1 MALASYTPSL
11 GAFVRMKAL
20 VIVGGRLS
28 GYNNT
33 RMMRLRLDASQAQG
47 VMFHASSR

>member
-20 VIVGGRLS
+20 VIVGR
-28 GYNNT
+28 
-33 RMMRLRLDASQAQG
+33 
-47 VMFHASSR
+47 